1 TVVDASGDPGRAADL
16 LAGAEWVVSHS
27 YHVALWA
34 LRTGTPAVL
43 VGGVDYYRRKA
54 LGLGRTF
61 GLGDEVLLAPTAT
74 AEDLERQLAR
84 VAAGCTQ
91 PDVDDDWLVR
101 QVRRLL
107 EARH

>member
-1 TVVDASGDPGRAADL
+1 M
-16 LAGAEWVVSHS
+16 SHS

-34 LRTGTPAVL
+34 LRAGTPAVL

-61 GLGDEVLLAPTAT
+61 GLGDEVLLDPTAT
-74 AEDLERQLAR
+74 AEDLERQLAQ

-91 PDVDDDWLVR
+91 PDVDDDWLVDH
-101 QVRRLL
+101 VRRLL
-107 EARH
+107 SARR